1 MQTVRFVFFCLWTA
15 IWAGTATANA
25 AEDALAASQA
35 LQDAAEQLDRAQ
47 SAKDRVKALTET
59 VQAYEQG
66 LVALRDGLRRASI
79 REQALTKELDT
90 RQGEIAALLAVLQTM
105 GRAQTTTLLLHPLGP
120 TGTARSGMIL
130 SDVTPA
136 LNAKTEQLKSD
147 LSEVAT
153 LRTLQES
160 AVDTLRNGLEG
171 AQSARSALSKAI
183 TERTDLP
190 KRYIE
195 NPVETAVL
203 LASVDTLDGF
213 ASGLSQIGGGD
224 EENLPELSEV
234 LGDLPLPVAGTI
246 LRKYNEADAAG
257 IVRPGLLIATRP
269 AALVTSPM
277 AATIRYSGD
286 LLNYGNVVILEPATD
301 ALLILAGLDTVY
313 GDIGDVLPAGSPVG
327 LMGGSIDPTDGNLTK
342 TLQDS
347 GLSRTETLYI
357 ETRLGSDTQDP
368 TTWFTDI
375 RE

>member
-15 IWAGTATANA
+15 IWAGPATANA
-25 AEDALAASQA
+25 ADDALAASQA

-224 EENLPELSEV
+224 KESLPELSEV

-327 LMGGSIDPTDGNLTK
+327 LMGGSIDTTDGNLTK